1 MNCFPRYFPMVFAFA
16 GDSTM
21 TRFFAI
27 VVRDNLPDKL
37 PVDKDGCFPRYN
49 PSL

>member
-1 MNCFPRYFPMVFAFA
+1 LPRYFPIVFAFA

-27 VVRDNLPDKL
+27 NECATFLA
-37 PVDKDGCFPRYN
+37 
-49 PSL
+49 